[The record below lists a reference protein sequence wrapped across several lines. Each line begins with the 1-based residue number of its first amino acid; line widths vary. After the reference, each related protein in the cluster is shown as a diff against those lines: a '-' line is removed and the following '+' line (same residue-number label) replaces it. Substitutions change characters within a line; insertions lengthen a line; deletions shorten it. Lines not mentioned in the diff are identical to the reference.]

1 MGYVIRDDMREIDG
15 ATLVKLMQRSRD
27 REEKRKGLLKGQCI
41 EGGHN
46 RKLSWFERISRWV
59 MR

>member
-1 MGYVIRDDMREIDG
+1 MGYVIRDERYEIDG

-27 REEKRKGLLKGQCI
+27 REEKRKGLLRGQCV
-41 EGGHN
+41 EGGRN
-46 RKLSWFERISRWV
+46 RRRTLWEKINQWV